1 MSDPDQLGT
10 ARARID
16 TLEAEVEHLTIELE
30 ALRRDRARLE
40 ARAARWEQRVSRLGT
55 RYVEA
60 ALRAVTGQAA
70 DDALL
75 ISVEQHLEL
84 DDVQQ
89 FRREIANY
97 VGALA
102 IEGKKF
108 EPQSHDGLWTALDLA
123 ARD

>member
-1 MSDPDQLGT
+1 MSYRDELG
-10 ARARID
+10 AACARID
-16 TLEAEVEHLTIELE
+16 ALEADVERLTIELE

-40 ARAARWEQRVSRLGT
+40 ARATRWEQRVSRIGT
-55 RYVEA
+55 RYVET

-70 DDALL
+70 DETLL
-75 ISVEQHLEL
+75 TSVERHLEL

-108 EPQSHDGLWTALDLA
+108 DPQSHDGLWTALDLA

>member
-1 MSDPDQLGT
+1 MSYRNDLG
-10 ARARID
+10 AACARID
-16 TLEAEVEHLTIELE
+16 ALEADLESLTIELE
-30 ALRRDRARLE
+30 ALRRARARLE
-40 ARAARWEQRVSRLGT
+40 ARAARWEERVMRLGT

-60 ALRAVTGQAA
+60 ALRAVTGQPS
-70 DDALL
+70 DDVLL
-75 ISVEQHLEL
+75 TSVEKHLEL
-84 DDVQQ
+84 EDVQQ

-108 EPQSHDGLWTALDLA
+108 DPQSHDGLWTALDLA